1 MVPGHGSRYRN
12 GRGHG
17 RHSLLIHRPLI
28 GGGSEGGRYPSLY
41 SNPLSNPVGPLFAAA
56 AAAAARTRARRG
68 AVSPASSS
76 VTLLTCTTRM
86 PPISR
91 AAVTAAGAGGARMKI
106 APGKTVPERRSRETY
121 CFPVKLVFRR
131 SIERLCL

>member
-1 MVPGHGSRYRN
+1 MADTA
-12 GRGHG
+12 
-17 RHSLLIHRPLI
+17 HRPLI

-91 AAVTAAGAGGARMKI
+91 AAVTAAGAGRAQPRMN
-106 APGKTVPERRSRETY
+106 
-121 CFPVKLVFRR
+121 
-131 SIERLCL
+131 